1 MYDCYN
7 ANPDSMEK
15 ALSLCG
21 SLEIKGRMIF
31 VLGDMKE
38 LGDAS
43 AEEHSRIGALATLS
57 KPNLIVFV
65 GPEMENGAK
74 AAKLS
79 GFTNIK
85 YFPTADVDKV
95 SACVLDYVNDDDFIL
110 LKASHSMNFD
120 MIAQKI
126 SSKEALSA

>member
-1 MYDCYN
+1 MQVEYTISQAFIAIN
-7 ANPDSMEK
+7 M
-15 ALSLCG
+15 
-21 SLEIKGRMIF
+21 
-31 VLGDMKE
+31 
-38 LGDAS
+38 
-43 AEEHSRIGALATLS
+43 
-57 KPNLIVFV
+57 NLIVFV

-79 GFTNIK
+79 GFDNVK

-95 SACVLDYVNDDDFIL
+95 SSCVLEYANDDDFIL

-126 SSKEALSA
+126 SAGEELSA